1 MHVCVV
7 GAGIVGL
14 STAYALQKAGYQV
27 TVVDRAEQPAMGAS
41 GGNGAQLSYSYV
53 QPLADPSIWA
63 SLPKLLLDKESPLK
77 FELKADPQQW
87 SWGIHFLG
95 ACNAATS
102 QSSTRALLQLAAESR
117 QHFERMQ
124 AEEGLLCDHETP
136 GKLVLFASQEGL
148 DNAARQVALQAQ
160 MGGAPQRIVN
170 AAETARIEPA
180 LQHYAR
186 KIAGAVF
193 TPSESVA
200 DCRKLCEQLTQLLV
214 QRGACVRLGCEVQSF
229 VRDGDS
235 VSALQTNQG
244 LMDMDHLV
252 LASGWESAAQAQ
264 RLGVQIP
271 VYPLKGY
278 SITLDTAHSP
288 DAAPHVSVTDTSRKV
303 VFARIGDRLRVAG
316 MVEIVGADNM
326 LYADRIQSL
335 QQSTREVLPDF
346 AQPKEVHGWTG
357 MRPATPTGLPLTERA
372 KGLSNVW
379 LQTGHGALGL
389 TLSFG
394 SAHRLVQAMRQH

>member
-7 GAGIVGL
+7 GAGIIGL
-14 STAYALQKAGYQV
+14 STAYALQQAGYQV
-27 TVVDRAEQPAMGAS
+27 TILDRATQPAMGAS

-53 QPLADPSIWA
+53 QPLADPGIWA
-63 SLPKLLLDKESPLK
+63 SLPKLLLDKDSPLR

-87 SWGIHFLG
+87 SWGMRFLG
-95 ACNAATS
+95 ACNTQTS
-102 QSSTRALLQLAAESR
+102 HASTRALLQLAAESR
-117 QHFERMQ
+117 QQFERMQ
-124 AEEGLLCDHETP
+124 AAEGLLCDHDTP

-160 MGGAPQRIVN
+160 MGGAPQRIVD
-170 AAETARIEPA
+170 AAETARLEPA

-186 KIAGAVF
+186 QIAGAVF
-193 TPSESVA
+193 TPSESVV
-200 DCRKLCEQLTQLLV
+200 DTRKLCEQLAQRLV
-214 QRGACVRLGCEVQSF
+214 QRGAILRLGCEVQSL
-229 VRDGDS
+229 VREGDR
-235 VSALQTNQG
+235 VTALQTNQG
-244 LMDMDHLV
+244 LLPIEQVV
-252 LASGWESAAQAQ
+252 LASGWETAAQAHH
-264 RLGVQIP
+264 LGMRTA

-278 SITLDTAHSP
+278 SITLDTAQTP
-288 DAAPHVSVTDTSRKV
+288 QAAPHVSVTDTSRKV

-316 MVEIVGADNM
+316 MVEIVGADQT

-346 AQPKEVHGWTG
+346 VQPAEVHAWTG
-357 MRPATPTGLPLTERA
+357 MRPATPTGLPITGRA
-372 KGLSNVW
+372 TGLSNVW

-394 SAHRLVQAMRQH
+394 SAHRLVQAMAAR